1 MLKRALLAGA
11 ALFAAGAVTPVSAG
25 VVASGST
32 SATATAPGPSGLTPV
47 IGFSVPGSGT
57 YAVTVADCCIIGDYY
72 DVLIDGVSIGST
84 PTVTTTSTQLSVG
97 TFLDFLAGGGHTIQM
112 HDLGGP
118 FDNQYPAGL
127 SWSVATAPGS
137 VATAPELS
145 TWAMMGIGFAG
156 LAFAGYR
163 SSRKSTALAV

>member
-11 ALFAAGAVTPVSAG
+11 ALIAAGAAVPAMAAG
-25 VVASGST
+25 VVVASGTT
-32 SATATAPGPSGLTPV
+32 SAQAPAGATFGPSGLTPV
-47 IGFSVPGSGT
+47 IPFSVPAAGGSL
-57 YAVTVADCCIIGDYY
+57 VTVADCCIIGDFYA
-72 DVLIDGVSIGST
+72 VMVDGVHIGTT
-84 PTVTTTSTQLSVG
+84 PAVTTASTALSVG
-97 TFLDFLAGGGHTIQM
+97 TFFDVLAAGGHTIQM

-118 FDNQYPAGL
+118 FNGQYPAGL
-127 SWSVATAPGS
+127 SWS